1 MKLPLVARA
10 LPSRHGLDALAL
22 TRRDQAAKVHGG
34 PATLSL
40 VAKFREE
47 WLYPLLELLL
57 PLCVGLVHRAPH
69 GPQVAWDGKVC
80 GGVVLVVRIPRQIE
94 DPRAQ
99 RIDLRVAR
107 VEEVRLDP

>member
-1 MKLPLVARA
+1 MKLLLVARA

-80 GGVVLVVRIPRQIE
+80 GGVVLVRSLARSRRSTRVR
-94 DPRAQ
+94 PRAWGP
-99 RIDLRVAR
+99 RSGRA
-107 VEEVRLDP
+107 